1 MIEENE
7 IITKNGAKPRAN
19 VVRTVDGYGRFVV
32 NCHIIYLS
40 WFRFTQKPF
49 LGANVCLQL
58 ILYEL
63 FGNVLDQYAFM
74 YIFCIKCRI
83 LNAAL

>member
-32 NCHIIYLS
+32 NCHIVYLS
-40 WFRFTQKPF
+40 
-49 LGANVCLQL
+49 
-58 ILYEL
+58 
-63 FGNVLDQYAFM
+63 
-74 YIFCIKCRI
+74 
-83 LNAAL
+83 